1 MLKKLLIVFASGTV
15 LCIVALGLGWV
26 IGGKEM
32 HDAIQNGGD
41 YSISWDDE
49 DEAVKGP
56 RKSREFQVDGGQT
69 LAMEVPV
76 DLHFSRGDQAKM
88 VVTGPADAID
98 NLVWKNGHLSIKGG
112 TRLRRALR
120 VTIVAPQ
127 IAGLDLE
134 APGDITLAGLQQDQL
149 RLKSAG
155 AIDLDAK
162 GKVRQLFVNT
172 EGASSLDMEELAV
185 EDATVRIDGVGSV
198 SIAASHLVDVIINGA
213 GNVTLHR
220 KPTQLRSEINGVGSI
235 DHDY

>member
-32 HDAIQNGGD
+32 HDAILEGGD
-41 YSISWDDE
+41 YSIDFSDKE
-49 DEAVKGP
+49 DADGP
-56 RKSREFQVDGGQT
+56 RKSRDFTIDGGQT
-69 LAMEVPV
+69 LAIEVPV
-76 DLHFSRGDQAKM
+76 DLHFSRGDEAKM
-88 VVTGPADAID
+88 VVTGPAEAID
-98 NLVWKNGHLSIKGG
+98 RLVWTNGRLSIKGPS
-112 TRLRRALR
+112 LRGRALR

-134 APGDITLAGLQQDQL
+134 APGDITLAGLEQDQL

-172 EGASSLDMEELAV
+172 EGASSLDLERLAV

-220 KPTQLRSEINGVGSI
+220 KPTKLRSEINGVGSI